1 MKNNLLQMD
10 KRVMHAWRGQVD
22 LICHSR
28 CKMSF
33 KGEQSVF
40 CSPTEKTGRQ
50 TCKQRKGGCIRNLK
64 EGKEDNGCKLKR

>member
-1 MKNNLLQMD
+1 M
-10 KRVMHAWRGQVD
+10 D